1 MKTALLRLSLLTGLL
16 SAGISVCSAGGT
28 EGATPFDFLFL
39 DSAARPAALGG
50 AYAAV
55 PGGPETLDYNPA
67 GLGLAGSNAAAF
79 NHRSHFQD
87 ASQQTAGL
95 MLKPG
100 FTAKAPGGF
109 AFTLNTVSFGDIAR
123 TTLSNPSGTGLGDF
137 SIRDWALA
145 AGYGQKIKDDLYL
158 GIGLKYLRE
167 TIDNVSGDAA
177 AIDIGVM
184 LGLEQYGLPV
194 KAGAAIQNVGT
205 KVKFQSDREDLPA
218 NLKAG
223 LAYNFPGDKAVIAL
237 DMNSARRG
245 ESTLHAGFE
254 LKLLEALKFR
264 LGYNG
269 RNEAAN
275 GLTFGA
281 AGACGDFTLEY
292 AYAPYGDLGG
302 SGILGLG
309 FKW

>member
-1 MKTALLRLSLLTGLL
+1 
-16 SAGISVCSAGGT
+16 
-28 EGATPFDFLFL
+28 
-39 DSAARPAALGG
+39 
-50 AYAAV
+50 
-55 PGGPETLDYNPA
+55 
-67 GLGLAGSNAAAF
+67 
-79 NHRSHFQD
+79 
-87 ASQQTAGL
+87 
-95 MLKPG
+95 
-100 FTAKAPGGF
+100 
-109 AFTLNTVSFGDIAR
+109 VSFGDIAR

-223 LAYNFPGDKAVIAL
+223 LAYNFPGEKAVIAL

-281 AGACGDFTLEY
+281 AGTYRDLSLEY
-292 AYAPYGDLGG
+292 AYAPYGDPG
-302 SGILGLG
+302 SAGILGVG